1 MTGHLKENLFVL
13 TALQG
18 GLHDLTQWDQLL
30 VFWILSELPLPPP
43 SPQFGQLVQLF
54 LTPKTPIKATLKTT
68 HYPKGARCQIFG
80 QGPPP
85 PAFGQNPKE
94 QQFSS
99 GCLP

>member
-54 LTPKTPIKATLKTT
+54 
-68 HYPKGARCQIFG
+68 
-80 QGPPP
+80 
-85 PAFGQNPKE
+85 
-94 QQFSS
+94 
-99 GCLP
+99 